1 VEKLKRA
8 APQIKAAV
16 TGALAGA
23 VNGFFGGGGGMI
35 LVPLFIRWLKADE
48 RKTFA
53 TSVFIISPLCLVSA
67 VVYYFRCDLDIMQ
80 ALPFL
85 LGGLAG
91 GFAGG
96 RWFKKIP
103 TALLHRAFGLLLIY
117 GGARSLLQ

>member
-1 VEKLKRA
+1 MPIK
-8 APQIKAAV
+8 IKAAV

-23 VNGFFGGGGGMI
+23 LNGFFGGGGGMI

-53 TSVFIISPLCLVSA
+53 TSVFIILPLCIVSA
-67 VVYYFRCDLDIMQ
+67 AVYYFRSDLELMR

-85 LGGLAG
+85 IGGLVG
-91 GFAGG
+91 GFIGG
-96 RWFKKIP
+96 CCFKKIP

-117 GGARSLLQ
+117 GGVRSLLQ